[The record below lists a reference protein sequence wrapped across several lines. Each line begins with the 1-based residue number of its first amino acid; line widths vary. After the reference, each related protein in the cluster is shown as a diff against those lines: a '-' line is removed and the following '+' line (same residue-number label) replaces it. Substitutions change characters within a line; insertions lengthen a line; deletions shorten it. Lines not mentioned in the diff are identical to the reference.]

1 MLKDI
6 ETLQMTF
13 SEDLDKIFLLG
24 VGAQRSAT
32 TWFADSLTSCQG
44 YAYGMQKGYHAF
56 DTEPHRY
63 AAFPDVDTYFTYWS
77 CLAHANPEYKLFSDI
92 CPSYCTMDTYM
103 LSYIQQEF
111 QKRGFHLKVVFLMRD
126 PVTRAR
132 SSLLHMMNSES
143 YDKET
148 VKKKLQQTSDY
159 ASTIIHLDSIIPE
172 EDLLYQFYEEM
183 FDDSFTQKVRKF
195 LRNESYAPDFSK
207 KLSVSSVGQVDYEY
221 DDFAKVYSFVKSRFG
236 RIPSAWKNL

>member
-1 MLKDI
+1 M
-6 ETLQMTF
+6 
-13 SEDLDKIFLLG
+13 DKIFLLG
-24 VGAQRSAT
+24 VGAQRSGT
-32 TWFADSLTSCQG
+32 TWFSDSLNSCST
-44 YAYGMQKGYHAF
+44 YAKGLQKAYHVF
-56 DTEPHRY
+56 DTEPHRF
-63 AAFPDVDTYFTYWS
+63 AVFGQDVDQYLNYFS
-77 CLAHANPEYKLFSDI
+77 SLASSIPSYRIFSDI

-159 ASTIIHLDSIIPE
+159 CSTIITLDSIIPE

-195 LRNESYAPDFSK
+195 LGNESYAPDFSK

-236 RIPSAWKNL
+236 RIPTAWKNL